1 MVSIKVI
8 NTTFVTCV
16 SSDIRIFKF
25 LRSMESISTQ
35 EQFCENCG
43 ASNSPTARFCQY
55 CAATLPFRYTTG
67 ALPEQTLLN
76 GRYQLVA
83 RIGQGGM
90 GAVYKALDTRFES
103 RPVAIKEMSRAGL
116 SVANIKEAE
125 DAFEREAHLLASLLH
140 PNLPRIYDNFT
151 ESERSYLVMDFIEGQ
166 TLEDYLEKKGGG
178 PLPLEQVLDWGEQL
192 CDVLSCL
199 HNHQPPIIFRDLKP
213 SNVMISESG
222 HIYLID
228 FGIARIFKPG
238 QSHDTVALGSPGYAA
253 PEQYGKAQSTPRS
266 DIYSLGA
273 LLHCLLTGVDP
284 SEQPFFFRP
293 ASQINATVPPD
304 LEAMLQE
311 MLNMTA
317 DRRPASAQDVLKA
330 LRLIDQQRISGTLS
344 QPLSGVFSGLLPGQ
358 SGIFSS
364 PMSKTRQML
373 QDAYKLYNQR
383 RVNDAFNVY
392 NQIVQTDSTS
402 AEAWQGRGLTQ
413 ALSSR
418 HQDALASFE
427 RALQINPNMVTAL
440 NGKGAALNMLHR
452 SKEAL
457 AAFDRAAALEPNNAL
472 SWNGKG
478 AALSALGQQEEAL
491 TAFNLA
497 LHCDHDML
505 LALNNKGLVLRQLKR
520 YSEALKIYE
529 QAIARKPTSAVY
541 WSGKGSI
548 LYEMGRLREA
558 LQSYQEALKHN
569 GRYAPALFGMGN
581 VLYAQQKFNGA
592 LDNYNR
598 ALQYDPNYVKVWDQ
612 RGNVLVDLE
621 RYDEALNSYE
631 RALSID
637 PRYAAAWNGKAN
649 VLCHLERYDLALD
662 AYERALRINNTAP
675 LAWNGKGNAY
685 YHLRDY
691 SQALAA
697 YERALQLNP
706 KMTAAMHNKSL
717 VFKHLGRYEEA
728 LDAAERSIHLAP
740 RDPDNWL
747 RKAEALKKLR
757 RRREAREAEAQVSR
771 LRAEVGP

>member
-1 MVSIKVI
+1 M
-8 NTTFVTCV
+8 
-16 SSDIRIFKF
+16 
-25 LRSMESISTQ
+25 STQ
-35 EQFCENCG
+35 EQFCEDCG

-90 GAVYKALDTRFES
+90 GAVYKALDTRFDN

-116 SVANIKEAE
+116 SIAHVKEAE
-125 DAFEREAHLLASLLH
+125 EAFEREAHLLASLLH

-151 ESERSYLVMDFIEGQ
+151 ESERSYLVMDFIEGR
-166 TLEDYLEKKGGG
+166 TLEEYLEKKGGG
-178 PLPLEQVLDWGEQL
+178 PQPLELVLDWGEQL

-199 HNHQPPIIFRDLKP
+199 HTHQPPIIFRDLKP
-213 SNVMISESG
+213 SNVMISENG
-222 HIYLID
+222 HVYLID

-284 SEQPFFFRP
+284 SEQPFFFRS
-293 ASQINATVPPD
+293 ASQLNAAVPLQLD
-304 LEAMLQE
+304 GMLQE
-311 MLNMTA
+311 MLNMNA
-317 DRRPASAQDVLKA
+317 DRRPASAQDVLKT
-330 LRLIDQQRISGTLS
+330 LRLVDQQRISGTLS
-344 QPLSGVFSGLLPGQ
+344 QPLSGIFSGMLPDR
-358 SGIFSS
+358 SAIGI
-364 PMSKTRQML
+364 PAMSRTKQLL
-373 QDAYKLYNQR
+373 QDAYRLYNQR
-383 RVNDAFNVY
+383 RVRDALNTY
-392 NQIVQTDSTS
+392 DQIIQTDSTV

-413 ALSSR
+413 ALSSQHR
-418 HQDALASFE
+418 EALASFE
-427 RALQINPNMVTAL
+427 RALQLNPNLVTAL
-440 NGKGAALNMLHR
+440 NGKGAALNTLHR

-457 AAFDRAAALEPNNAL
+457 EAFDRAATLEPNNAL

-478 AALSALGQQEEAL
+478 AALSALGRQEEAL

-505 LALNNKGLVLRQLKR
+505 LALNNKGLVLRQLRR
-520 YSEALKIYE
+520 YSEALEVYE
-529 QAIARKPTSAVY
+529 QALAGNPKSAVY
-541 WSGKGSI
+541 WSGKGLV
-548 LYEMGRLREA
+548 LYDVGRLREA
-558 LQSYQEALKHN
+558 LQAYQEALKHN
-569 GRYAPALFGMGN
+569 NRYAPALFGMGN
-581 VLYAQQKFNGA
+581 VLYAQQKFKSA
-592 LDNYNR
+592 LDSYDR
-598 ALQYDPNYVKVWDQ
+598 ALMYDRNYVKVWDQ

-637 PRYAAAWNGKAN
+637 ARYAPAWNGKAN

-662 AYERALRINNTAP
+662 SYERALRINNSAP

-691 SQALAA
+691 NQALAA

-706 KMTAAMHNKSL
+706 KMTAALHNKSL

-728 LDAAERSIHLAP
+728 LDAAEKSIRLAP

-757 RRREAREAEAQVSR
+757 RRKEAREAEAEVSR
-771 LRAEVGP
+771 LRAEV